1 MFGDRRVGHAMLVK
15 CVGHAMLV
23 VVIVISLIRD
33 TSSYLTL
40 RLLLKISGSNR
51 SPFSTLTGSVGA
63 GPWPGE
69 LRVPPHLAKN
79 PIWNQGAPCDFRIPL
94 ACDGPI

>member
-15 CVGHAMLV
+15 GVGHAMPV

-40 RLLLKISGSNR
+40 RLLLKISG
-51 SPFSTLTGSVGA
+51 
-63 GPWPGE
+63 
-69 LRVPPHLAKN
+69 
-79 PIWNQGAPCDFRIPL
+79 
-94 ACDGPI
+94 